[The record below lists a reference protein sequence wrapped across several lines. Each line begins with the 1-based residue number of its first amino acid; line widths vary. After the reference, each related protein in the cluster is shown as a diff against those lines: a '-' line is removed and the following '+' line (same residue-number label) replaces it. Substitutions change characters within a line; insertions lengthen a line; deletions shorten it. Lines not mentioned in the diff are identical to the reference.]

1 MAGINWLIE
10 QLRNAISGGG
20 DRGNDA
26 MTADRALS
34 YAPVWYAVNKI
45 SGHIGRLPLNLH
57 RITGDQNRK
66 ITNHLGYRLLRV
78 KPNAY
83 QVPFTFKRQIT
94 AHALLWGNGRAYIHR
109 DGLNSELIPLMPDRT
124 DTVLVEGEKIH
135 FTKVDRDD
143 RLDIWDD
150 IKRAMAQSKRD
161 GIGNSVVAIPDSE
174 VIHIHGLGFDGVKG
188 KSLIS
193 LAAQSWGVG
202 IGAETQERKKQR
214 KGYSG
219 GLMLEA
225 PEGAFRKEQDAQE
238 FLKFFR
244 DSHDGEENAGKTG
257 LLRAG
262 IKANVLAMSNQD
274 AQFIEQRM
282 FQRQEAALWFLLEQI
297 LGDDSSVSYNSLEQK
312 NLAYLQNCLGS
323 WLTMW
328 EEETES
334 KLLSPSEID
343 QGFYFKF
350 NDGAL
355 LRTDKQTTAQIVSTL
370 ITSRVINPN
379 EAREM
384 FEMNPYE
391 GGEVYE
397 NPAVT
402 SGSPGQT
409 DERDSEDDGQLNTRA
424 AESRVRNLIGVES
437 NRVRNAVK
445 SQNFLD
451 WMDKFYAKWETK
463 LASAIEEIGGSGEVA
478 KAHCEES
485 KRQLLACTDATQEE
499 FAGLI
504 EACVAT
510 WADRVAVI
518 IEDME
523 IAKC

>member
-1 MAGINWLIE
+1 MAGVNWLIE
-10 QLRNAISGGG
+10 MLRNAISGGDHG
-20 DRGNDA
+20 EDG

-45 SGHIGRLPLNLH
+45 TGHVGRLPLNLH
-57 RITGDQNRK
+57 RISGNENKK
-66 ITNHLGYRLLRV
+66 ITNHLGYRILRV

-94 AHALLWGNGRAYIHR
+94 CHALLWGNGRAYIHR

-124 DTVLVEGEKIH
+124 DTVLVDGEKVH

-143 RLDIWDD
+143 RLELWED
-150 IKRAMAQSKRD
+150 IKQAMRKAKID
-161 GIGNSVVAIPDSE
+161 GIGNSVIAIPDSE

-188 KSLIS
+188 RSLIS

-202 IGAETQERKKQR
+202 LGAEKQERKKQK

-225 PEGAFRKEQDAQE
+225 PESAFRKEQEANE
-238 FLKFFR
+238 FLQYFR
-244 DSHDGEENAGKTG
+244 ENHDGEENAGKTG

-262 IKANVLAMSNQD
+262 IKANVLSMSNTD

-282 FQRQEAALWFLLEQI
+282 FQRQEAALWFCLEQI

-328 EEETES
+328 EEECES
-334 KLLSPSEID
+334 KLLTTSEIER
-343 QGFYFKF
+343 GFYFKF

-370 ITSRVINPN
+370 ITARVINPN

-384 FEMNPYE
+384 FEMNPYD
-391 GGEVYE
+391 GGNLYE
-397 NPAVT
+397 NPSVT
-402 SGSPGQT
+402 SGQPGQSLDNKPN
-409 DERDSEDDGQLNTRA
+409 DEDLNNRA
-424 AESRVRNLIGVES
+424 AESRIRNLIIVES

-463 LASAIEEIGGSGEVA
+463 LSSALEEIGGCSEAA

-485 KRQLLACTDATQEE
+485 KRQLLGCADATPED
-499 FAGLI
+499 FAGVI
-504 EACVAT
+504 DACVAT

-523 IAKC
+523 IARC